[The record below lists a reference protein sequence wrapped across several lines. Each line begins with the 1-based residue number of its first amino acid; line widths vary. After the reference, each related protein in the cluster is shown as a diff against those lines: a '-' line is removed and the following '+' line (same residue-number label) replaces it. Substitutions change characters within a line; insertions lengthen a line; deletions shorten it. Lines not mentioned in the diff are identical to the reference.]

1 MLVILGY
8 DYGMDKYCRHG
19 HEYTPENSY
28 THEGVVQCKECR
40 RVNRNKSYRRYN
52 PPIPPEI
59 RWPKHSHCVHGHE
72 LTPKTRMPCKGGGS
86 KCRVCHNLRMKVRA
100 QERPEYMYKSRIESQ
115 MHLRYGIESIEE
127 RDELLASQGDAC
139 AICGR
144 TGLTWGKGFKDVWH
158 VDHVHGQEGTHRG
171 ILCATCNLALGKLES
186 HMGKVLEYL
195 AKHKRKLSDGNLD
208 SNDTGHN

>member
-1 MLVILGY
+1 MNYQCTRGHGNVGY
-8 DYGMDKYCRHG
+8 SEQGQCLQCNRDRKNEWQNQHLYGW
-19 HEYTPENSY
+19 T
-28 THEGVVQCKECR
+28 
-40 RVNRNKSYRRYN
+40 
-52 PPIPPEI
+52 
-59 RWPKHSHCVHGHE
+59 
-72 LTPKTRMPCKGGGS
+72 L
-86 KCRVCHNLRMKVRA
+86 A
-100 QERPEYMYKSRIESQ
+100 
-115 MHLRYGIESIEE
+115 E
-127 RDELLASQGDAC
+127 RDAELVTQGGAC

-144 TGLTWGKGFKDVWH
+144 TGLKWGKGFNDVWH